1 MPESLEDLVEL
12 LDLEMIDVDLFRGRQ
27 PHTSM
32 QRVFGGQVLGQAL
45 AAASRTSIPSG
56 SCTRCTGTSCA
67 PATPP
72 YRSSTARSRPGTAAR
87 SAVAGWSR
95 RRTASRSST
104 CPRPSSGRSPG
115 WTTRTRCRTTSY
127 RRRRRRRLATVLE
140 ARSGRKAA
148 DWDKEWAAL
157 DVRLA
162 GVTGRQ
168 FWIRAA
174 GKLPDDPA
182 LHACV
187 LAYASDLTLLGA
199 SLLPHGIVIG
209 DRRIQPASLDHAL
222 WFHREFRA
230 DEWLLYDQVVS
241 VRVRRPRVRHRP
253 ALHRGRAPHRLSS
266 AGRPHPPGRPGP
278 GRERLAASDTVEACR
293 SAL

>member
-27 PHTSM
+27 PQTSM

-45 AAASRTSIPSG
+45 VAASRTVDPGRIVHSLHGYFLRGGDTAVPIIYRPEPTRDGG
-56 SCTRCTGTSCA
+56 SFS
-67 PATPP
+67 
-72 YRSSTARSRPGTAAR
+72 
-87 SAVAGWSR
+87 SR
-95 RRTASRSST
+95 RVVASQNGKPIFYMSASFQ
-104 CPRPSSGRSPG
+104 RPELGLDHQDPMPDELVPPDEAP
-115 WTTRTRCRTTSY
+115 T
-127 RRRRRRRLATVLE
+127 LASVLE

-230 DEWLLYDQVVS
+230 DEWLLYDQASPSASGARGFATGRLFNQDGLLIAS
-241 VRVRRPRVRHRP
+241 VAQEGLIRPVG
-253 ALHRGRAPHRLSS
+253 LDL
-266 AGRPHPPGRPGP
+266 
-278 GRERLAASDTVEACR
+278 D
-293 SAL
+293 

>member
-12 LDLEMIDVDLFRGRQ
+12 LDLEKIDVDLFRGRQ
-27 PHTSM
+27 PQTSM

-45 AAASRTSIPSG
+45 AAASRTVEPERIVHSLHGYFLRAGDTSVPIIYRPEPTRDG
-56 SCTRCTGTSCA
+56 SSF
-67 PATPP
+67 
-72 YRSSTARSRPGTAAR
+72 S
-87 SAVAGWSR
+87 SR
-95 RRTASRSST
+95 RVVASQNGKPIFYMSASFQ
-104 CPRPSSGRSPG
+104 
-115 WTTRTRCRTTSY
+115 
-127 RRRRRRRLATVLE
+127 RLEQGLDHQDPVPDDVVAPDEAPTLAAVLE

-162 GVTGRQ
+162 GVTGHQ

-222 WFHREFRA
+222 WFHRAFRA
-230 DEWLLYDQVVS
+230 DEWLLYDQASPSASGARGFATGRLFTEDGNLIAS
-241 VRVRRPRVRHRP
+241 VAQEGLIRPVG
-253 ALHRGRAPHRLSS
+253 LDL
-266 AGRPHPPGRPGP
+266 
-278 GRERLAASDTVEACR
+278 E
-293 SAL
+293 

>member
-12 LDLEMIDVDLFRGRQ
+12 LDLEKIDVDLFRGRQ
-27 PHTSM
+27 PQTSM

-45 AAASRTSIPSG
+45 AAASQTVDAERVVHSLHGYFLRAGDTSVPIVYRPEVTRDGG
-56 SCTRCTGTSCA
+56 SFS
-67 PATPP
+67 
-72 YRSSTARSRPGTAAR
+72 
-87 SAVAGWSR
+87 SR
-95 RRTASRSST
+95 RVVASQHGKPIFYMSASFQ
-104 CPRPSSGRSPG
+104 RPEPG
-115 WTTRTRCRTTSY
+115 LDHQDPMPDDVVPPEEAP
-127 RRRRRRRLATVLE
+127 RLATVLE
-140 ARSGRKAA
+140 ARSGRPAA
-148 DWDKEWAAL
+148 DWDREWASL

-174 GKLPDDPA
+174 GKLPDEPA

-222 WFHREFRA
+222 WFHRPFRA
-230 DEWLLYDQVVS
+230 DDWLLYDQASPSASGARGFATGRLYTVDGRLIAS
-241 VRVRRPRVRHRP
+241 VAQEGLIRPVG
-253 ALHRGRAPHRLSS
+253 LD
-266 AGRPHPPGRPGP
+266 
-278 GRERLAASDTVEACR
+278 SDLLT
-293 SAL
+293 

>member
-12 LDLEMIDVDLFRGRQ
+12 LDLEMIDVDLYRGQQ
-27 PHTSM
+27 PQTAL

-45 AAASRTSIPSG
+45 AAAGRTVDGGRITHSLHAYFLRGGDTAVPIIYRVEGTRDGG
-56 SCTRCTGTSCA
+56 SFS
-67 PATPP
+67 
-72 YRSSTARSRPGTAAR
+72 
-87 SAVAGWSR
+87 SR
-95 RRTASRSST
+95 RVVASQHGKPIFYMSASFQK
-104 CPRPSSGRSPG
+104 PEPG
-115 WTTRTRCRTTSY
+115 LDHQEPIPADVVPPDEAPT
-127 RRRRRRRLATVLE
+127 LASVLE
-140 ARSGRKAA
+140 AQSGRPAA
-148 DWDKEWAAL
+148 DWDREWAAL
-157 DVRLA
+157 DMRLA

-168 FWIRAA
+168 FWIRAS

-230 DEWLLYDQVVS
+230 DEWLLYDQTSPSASGARGFSTGRLYTEDGRLVAS
-241 VRVRRPRVRHRP
+241 VAQEGLIRPVG
-253 ALHRGRAPHRLSS
+253 LDLSK
-266 AGRPHPPGRPGP
+266 
-278 GRERLAASDTVEACR
+278 
-293 SAL
+293 

>member
-12 LDLEMIDVDLFRGRQ
+12 LDLEMIDVDLYRGRQ
-27 PHTSM
+27 PQTAL

-45 AAASRTSIPSG
+45 AAAGQTVDAGRMVHSLHGYFLRGGDTAVPIIYRVEGTRDGG
-56 SCTRCTGTSCA
+56 SFS
-67 PATPP
+67 
-72 YRSSTARSRPGTAAR
+72 
-87 SAVAGWSR
+87 SR
-95 RRTASRSST
+95 RVVASQHGKPIFYMSASFQK
-104 CPRPSSGRSPG
+104 PEPG
-115 WTTRTRCRTTSY
+115 LDHQEPIPDDVVPPDEAPT
-127 RRRRRRRLATVLE
+127 LASVLE
-140 ARSGRKAA
+140 ARSGRAAA
-148 DWDKEWAAL
+148 DWDREWAAL

-168 FWIRAA
+168 FWIRAS
-174 GKLPDDPA
+174 GKLPDEPA

-230 DEWLLYDQVVS
+230 DEWLLYDQTSPSASGARGFAMGRLFTEDGRLIAS
-241 VRVRRPRVRHRP
+241 VAQEGLIRPIG
-253 ALHRGRAPHRLSS
+253 LDLSK
-266 AGRPHPPGRPGP
+266 
-278 GRERLAASDTVEACR
+278 
-293 SAL
+293 

>member
-12 LDLEMIDVDLFRGRQ
+12 LDLEMIDVDLYRGQQ
-27 PHTSM
+27 PQTSL

-45 AAASRTSIPSG
+45 AAAGRTVDGGRIVHSLHGYFLRGGDTAVPIIYRVEGTRDGG
-56 SCTRCTGTSCA
+56 SFS
-67 PATPP
+67 
-72 YRSSTARSRPGTAAR
+72 
-87 SAVAGWSR
+87 SR
-95 RRTASRSST
+95 RVVASQHGKPIFYTSVSFQK
-104 CPRPSSGRSPG
+104 PEPG
-115 WTTRTRCRTTSY
+115 LDHQEPIPADVVPPDEAPT
-127 RRRRRRRLATVLE
+127 LASVLE
-140 ARSGRKAA
+140 AQSGRAAA
-148 DWDKEWAAL
+148 DWDREWAAL

-168 FWIRAA
+168 FWIRAS

-230 DEWLLYDQVVS
+230 DEWLLYDQTSPSASGARGFAMGRLFTEDGRLVAS
-241 VRVRRPRVRHRP
+241 VAQEGLIRPIG
-253 ALHRGRAPHRLSS
+253 LDLSK
-266 AGRPHPPGRPGP
+266 
-278 GRERLAASDTVEACR
+278 
-293 SAL
+293 

>member
-12 LDLEMIDVDLFRGRQ
+12 LDLEKIDVDLFRGRQ
-27 PHTSM
+27 PQTGM

-45 AAASRTSIPSG
+45 AAASRTVEPERIVHSLHGYFLRGGDTSVPIIYRPEPTRDGG
-56 SCTRCTGTSCA
+56 SFS
-67 PATPP
+67 
-72 YRSSTARSRPGTAAR
+72 
-87 SAVAGWSR
+87 SR
-95 RRTASRSST
+95 RVVASQNGKPIFYMSASFQ
-104 CPRPSSGRSPG
+104 RPEQGLDHQDPMPDDLVSPDEAP
-115 WTTRTRCRTTSY
+115 T
-127 RRRRRRRLATVLE
+127 LASVLE

-222 WFHREFRA
+222 WFHRAFRA
-230 DEWLLYDQVVS
+230 DEWLLYDQASPSASGARGFATGRLFTEDGHLVAS
-241 VRVRRPRVRHRP
+241 VAQEGLIRPVG
-253 ALHRGRAPHRLSS
+253 LDL
-266 AGRPHPPGRPGP
+266 
-278 GRERLAASDTVEACR
+278 D
-293 SAL
+293 

>member
-12 LDLEMIDVDLFRGRQ
+12 LDLEKIDVDLFRGRQ
-27 PHTSM
+27 PQTSM

-45 AAASRTSIPSG
+45 AAASRTVEPERIVHSLHGYFLRGGDTSVPIIYRPEPTRDGG
-56 SCTRCTGTSCA
+56 SFS
-67 PATPP
+67 
-72 YRSSTARSRPGTAAR
+72 
-87 SAVAGWSR
+87 SR
-95 RRTASRSST
+95 RVVASQNGKPIFYMSASFQ
-104 CPRPSSGRSPG
+104 RPEQGLDHQDPVPDDLVSPDEAP
-115 WTTRTRCRTTSY
+115 T
-127 RRRRRRRLATVLE
+127 LAAVFE

-230 DEWLLYDQVVS
+230 DEWLLYDQASPSASGARGFATGRLFTEDGHLIAS
-241 VRVRRPRVRHRP
+241 VAQEGLIRPVG
-253 ALHRGRAPHRLSS
+253 LDL
-266 AGRPHPPGRPGP
+266 
-278 GRERLAASDTVEACR
+278 D
-293 SAL
+293 

>member
-27 PHTSM
+27 PDTSA

-45 AAASRTSIPSG
+45 AAASRTVDPERQVHSLHG
-56 SCTRCTGTSCA
+56 
-67 PATPP
+67 
-72 YRSSTARSRPGTAAR
+72 YFLRPGDTGVPIVYR
-87 SAVAGWSR
+87 PEPTRDGRTFSSR
-95 RRTASRSST
+95 RVVASQNGKPIFYMSASYQ
-104 CPRPSSGRSPG
+104 RPERGLDHADPMPDDLVPPDKAQ
-115 WTTRTRCRTTSY
+115 T
-127 RRRRRRRLATVLE
+127 LASVFE
-140 ARSGRKAA
+140 AASGRKAE
-148 DWDKEWAAL
+148 DWNKEWAAL

-162 GVTGRQ
+162 GVTGRRY
-168 FWIRAA
+168 WIRAA

-199 SLLPHGIVIG
+199 SLLPHGLIIG

-230 DEWLLYDQVVS
+230 DEWLLYDQASPSGSGARGFATGRLFTEDGRLIAS
-241 VRVRRPRVRHRP
+241 VAQEGLVRPIG
-253 ALHRGRAPHRLSS
+253 LDLD
-266 AGRPHPPGRPGP
+266 
-278 GRERLAASDTVEACR
+278 EEAE
-293 SAL
+293 

>member
-27 PHTSM
+27 PDTSA

-45 AAASRTSIPSG
+45 AAASRTVDPERQVHSLHG
-56 SCTRCTGTSCA
+56 
-67 PATPP
+67 
-72 YRSSTARSRPGTAAR
+72 YFLRPGDTAVPIVYR
-87 SAVAGWSR
+87 PEPTRDGRTFSSR
-95 RRTASRSST
+95 RVVASQNGKPIFYMSASYQ
-104 CPRPSSGRSPG
+104 RPERGLDHADPMPHELVPPDKAQ
-115 WTTRTRCRTTSY
+115 T
-127 RRRRRRRLATVLE
+127 LASVFE
-140 ARSGRKAA
+140 AASGRKAE
-148 DWDKEWAAL
+148 DWNKEWAAL

-162 GVTGRQ
+162 GLTGRRY
-168 FWIRAA
+168 WIRAA

-199 SLLPHGIVIG
+199 SLLPHGLIIG

-230 DEWLLYDQVVS
+230 DEWLLYDQTSPSGSGARGFATGRLFTEDGRLIAS
-241 VRVRRPRVRHRP
+241 VAQEGLIRPIG
-253 ALHRGRAPHRLSS
+253 LDLD
-266 AGRPHPPGRPGP
+266 
-278 GRERLAASDTVEACR
+278 EETD
-293 SAL
+293 

>member
-27 PHTSM
+27 PQTSM

-45 AAASRTSIPSG
+45 AAASRTVEPERTVHSLHGYFLRGGDTSVPIIYRPEPTRDGG
-56 SCTRCTGTSCA
+56 SFS
-67 PATPP
+67 
-72 YRSSTARSRPGTAAR
+72 
-87 SAVAGWSR
+87 SR
-95 RRTASRSST
+95 RVVASQNGKPIFYMSASFQ
-104 CPRPSSGRSPG
+104 RPESGLDHQDPMPDDLVAPDEAP
-115 WTTRTRCRTTSY
+115 T
-127 RRRRRRRLATVLE
+127 LASVLE
-140 ARSGRKAA
+140 ARSGRRAA
-148 DWDKEWAAL
+148 DWEKEWSAL

-209 DRRIQPASLDHAL
+209 DRRVQPASLDHAL
-222 WFHREFRA
+222 WFHRRFRA
-230 DEWLLYDQVVS
+230 EEWLLYDQSSPSASGARGFATGRLFTEHGDLVAS
-241 VRVRRPRVRHRP
+241 VAQEGLIRPVG
-253 ALHRGRAPHRLSS
+253 LDL
-266 AGRPHPPGRPGP
+266 
-278 GRERLAASDTVEACR
+278 D
-293 SAL
+293 

>member
-12 LDLEMIDVDLFRGRQ
+12 LDLEKIDVDLFRGRQ
-27 PHTSM
+27 PQTSM

-45 AAASRTSIPSG
+45 AAASRTVEPERIVHSLHGYFLRAGDTSVPIIYRPEPTRDG
-56 SCTRCTGTSCA
+56 SSF
-67 PATPP
+67 
-72 YRSSTARSRPGTAAR
+72 S
-87 SAVAGWSR
+87 SR
-95 RRTASRSST
+95 RVVASQNGKPIFYMSASFQ
-104 CPRPSSGRSPG
+104 RPEQGLDHQDPMPDDLVAPDEAP
-115 WTTRTRCRTTSY
+115 T
-127 RRRRRRRLATVLE
+127 LAAVLE

-182 LHACV
+182 LHASV

-222 WFHREFRA
+222 WFHRTFRA
-230 DEWLLYDQVVS
+230 DEWLLYDQASPSASGARGFATGRLFTENGDLVAS
-241 VRVRRPRVRHRP
+241 VAQEGLIRPVG
-253 ALHRGRAPHRLSS
+253 LNL
-266 AGRPHPPGRPGP
+266 
-278 GRERLAASDTVEACR
+278 E
-293 SAL
+293 

>member
-12 LDLEMIDVDLFRGRQ
+12 LDLEMIDADLYRGRQ
-27 PHTSM
+27 PQTSM

-45 AAASRTSIPSG
+45 AAASRTVDPERLVHSLHGYFLRAGDTAVPIVYRAEP
-56 SCTRCTGTSCA
+56 TRDGGTFS
-67 PATPP
+67 
-72 YRSSTARSRPGTAAR
+72 
-87 SAVAGWSR
+87 SR
-95 RRTASRSST
+95 RVVASQNGKPIFYMSASFQ
-104 CPRPSSGRSPG
+104 RPEPG
-115 WTTRTRCRTTSY
+115 LDHQDPMPDDVVPPEEAP
-127 RRRRRRRLATVLE
+127 RLATVLE
-140 ARSGRKAA
+140 ARSGRPAA
-148 DWDKEWAAL
+148 DWDKEWASL

-168 FWIRAA
+168 FWIRAS

-222 WFHREFRA
+222 WFHRPFRA
-230 DEWLLYDQVVS
+230 DEWLLYDQASPSASGARGFATGRLYTSEGRLIAS
-241 VRVRRPRVRHRP
+241 VAQEGLIRPVG
-253 ALHRGRAPHRLSS
+253 LDLD
-266 AGRPHPPGRPGP
+266 
-278 GRERLAASDTVEACR
+278 E
-293 SAL
+293 